1 MQKEALGLMPVGNK
15 LNVRINTSSSTKT
28 LNDAF
33 EKVDKQQF
41 ANLLVKSIYLD
52 CIKQFLK
59 SEDFEPDFIAEFSNQ
74 YMEY

>member
-1 MQKEALGLMPVGNK
+1 MVFDACGNK
-15 LNVRINTSSSTKT
+15 LNVGINTSSEIAET

-33 EKVDKQQF
+33 KKVDKQQF